1 MCITYILKLNLLKS
15 YRFFAKVYGQLHL
28 AHIMFMFLSL
38 KPFIDV
44 DVFVSANID
53 ESWVRTRI
61 YSKHKKQCF
70 FKRFDDNSVA
80 FGFVHQFFCVF
91 SYSHCSIWER
101 KFLIFWS
108 GTIWPCSQ
116 YTVLLV
122 YSSFEHTDCYNSVK
136 ECDMGEC
143 TDDKTCCHRSS
154 ARYTPLHLIGV
165 FYHLVLVFFKSSI
178 HKQECLPPKKHFQF
192 YPLFL
197 FLLGDGVLTAY

>member
-1 MCITYILKLNLLKS
+1 MISIDGFTGHAWTEVNFQSVFSNSQLILINHKLGPE
-15 YRFFAKVYGQLHL
+15 Y
-28 AHIMFMFLSL
+28 
-38 KPFIDV
+38 
-44 DVFVSANID
+44 
-53 ESWVRTRI
+53 
-61 YSKHKKQCF
+61 KHTKQCF

-91 SYSHCSIWER
+91 SYYHFSIWER

-122 YSSFEHTDCYNSVK
+122 YSSFGHTDCYNSVK

-143 TDDKTCCHRSS
+143 TDDKTCCHTSS

-178 HKQECLPPKKHFQF
+178 HVNYKQQLVLLNKNVFLPKSSFSSTHFSCF
-192 YPLFL
+192 Y
-197 FLLGDGVLTAY
+197 